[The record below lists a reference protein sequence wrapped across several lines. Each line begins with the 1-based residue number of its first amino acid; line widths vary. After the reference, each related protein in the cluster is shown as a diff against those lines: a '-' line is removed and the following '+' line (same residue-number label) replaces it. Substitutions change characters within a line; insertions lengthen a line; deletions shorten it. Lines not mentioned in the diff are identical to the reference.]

1 MHALTRDVIA
11 TLFGLCFAVSGSAL
25 SVHAAYEIE
34 MIPGGDQVFGDFV
47 VGPTKIEL
55 PVEPGTEKVVELVVT
70 NRMGEPRIFNL
81 EIEDMRGSDNPEETV
96 MLLGDDRGP
105 YSLRDYLSFPEASFE
120 LKQGERARIPVT
132 VSIPADAEPGG
143 LYGSVLVTTTSVPR
157 EDTDDTTGARSG
169 AVIVSRIGA
178 LFFVTVPGE
187 VLKEGSLTE
196 FSTIPQG
203 KRVWSA
209 GPIGFQLLFE
219 NTSSVHLSP
228 FGSIRI
234 KNILGEEIGL
244 VEVDPWFAMPQSSRR
259 REVSF
264 DRAHLFGYYTAEATI
279 DRGYG
284 DVVDTKQVSFI
295 VIPWMLVAIA
305 FGGLALVFFVLRY
318 ILRNFEI
325 KKR

>member
-11 TLFGLCFAVSGSAL
+11 TLFGLCLAASGAVL

-55 PVEPGTEKVVELVVT
+55 PVEPGMEKIVELVVT

-81 EIEDMRGSDNPEETV
+81 DIEDMKGSDNPEETV
-96 MLLGDDRGP
+96 VLLGDDRGP

-120 LKQGERARIPVT
+120 LAQGERARIPVT

-143 LYGSVLVTTTSVPR
+143 LYGTVLVTTTSVPK
-157 EDTDDTTGARSG
+157 DTVDDTSGARSG

-187 VLKEGSLTE
+187 VLKEGSLTG
-196 FSTIPQG
+196 FSTIPEG
-203 KRVWSA
+203 KSIWSS
-209 GPIGFQLLFE
+209 GPIRFQLLFE

-244 VEVDPWFAMPQSSRR
+244 VEVDPWFAMPQSLRR

-264 DRAHLFGYYTAEATI
+264 DRAHLFGYYTAEASI

-284 DVVDTKQVSFI
+284 GVVDTKQVSFI
-295 VIPWMLVAIA
+295 VIPWMLLVVA
-305 FGGLALVFFVLRY
+305 FGGLMLVFFVLRY
-318 ILRNFEI
+318 VFRNFEI